1 MKKGSGLRVK
11 ASVICAILALTA
23 CEFRPVYGKQYQ
35 AEQAASNESLAQI
48 EVVTDNSRLSQLL
61 KAETEDRLN
70 PTALSVA
77 KTYRLSIAIA
87 QTNIPL
93 FVAPDGTYGRGNIE
107 FNVSYSLIR
116 LSDNLL
122 IDKGSI
128 KRVSSYS
135 AAEQA
140 AIYATF
146 VTEEDARKRG
156 IVELAHDLQLRV
168 GNHLSLRAQ

>member
-1 MKKGSGLRVK
+1 MGRFTSLCMMGALLCIISACGLH
-11 ASVICAILALTA
+11 
-23 CEFRPVYGKQYQ
+23 PVYSASYQ
-35 AEQAASNESLAQI
+35 AKQASSNASLAQV
-48 EVVTDNSRLSQLL
+48 EVVTDNSRLGQLL

-77 KTYRLSIAIA
+77 KTYRLSLAIA

-116 LSDNLL
+116 LSDNQL

-156 IVELAHDLQLRV
+156 IIELAHDLQLRV
-168 GNHLSLRAQ
+168 GNHLSLRTQ